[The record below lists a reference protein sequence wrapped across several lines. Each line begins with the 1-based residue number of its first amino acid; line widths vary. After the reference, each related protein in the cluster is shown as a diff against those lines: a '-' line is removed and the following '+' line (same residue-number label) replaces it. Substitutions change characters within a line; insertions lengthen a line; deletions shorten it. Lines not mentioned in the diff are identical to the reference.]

1 MLTLKIL
8 LTFAACYGLYR
19 LQDAPPS
26 SPQTVCASRE
36 ARRGWTLA
44 ATALTAAMWL
54 TDSWWVAGAAM
65 LVHLGMLVCRN
76 ACIQWDERR
85 VHISGLMGLRWD
97 YEYAQLRY
105 LPGRLPLIITTD
117 HFFLLWPGMPGH
129 SDFLQA
135 AWEQVRLAVKGQAY
149 RKRGW
154 KTTRQNIASQNAVY
168 HNIILALCLAALVA
182 YLYWPVTAST
192 GDVVELTLERAWER
206 RTGNIGLDFGE
217 SRDYRIALN
226 EKTAELLEEDALGQT
241 YTIQRRYRPGGKH
254 GNSWYQ
260 VLALE
265 AEDGTVYRTWEDSA
279 RTVDRGRPAAFATAV
294 VAWFMIAKRAAK
306 VKTCRRR

>member
-8 LTFAACYGLYR
+8 LTLASCYALYR
-19 LQDAPPS
+19 LQDTPLT
-26 SPQTVCASRE
+26 SPQTVCASHQS
-36 ARRGWTLA
+36 RRVWAFA
-44 ATALTAAMWL
+44 ATALTAALWL

-65 LVHLGMLVCRN
+65 LAHLGMLVCRN
-76 ACIQWDERR
+76 ACIQWDAKR

-105 LPGRLPLIITTD
+105 LPGQLPLIITTD
-117 HFFLLWPGMPGH
+117 HIFLLWPGMPGR

-154 KTTRQNIASQNAVY
+154 KTTRQNIASQNALMS
-168 HNIILALCLAALVA
+168 NIVLALCLAALVA
-182 YLYWPVTAST
+182 YLYWPITAST

-226 EKTAELLEEDALGQT
+226 EKTAELLEDDALGQT

-260 VLALE
+260 VLALA

-279 RTVDRGRPAAFATAV
+279 RTVDRGRPAAIATAV

-306 VKTCRRR
+306 VKTRRRR